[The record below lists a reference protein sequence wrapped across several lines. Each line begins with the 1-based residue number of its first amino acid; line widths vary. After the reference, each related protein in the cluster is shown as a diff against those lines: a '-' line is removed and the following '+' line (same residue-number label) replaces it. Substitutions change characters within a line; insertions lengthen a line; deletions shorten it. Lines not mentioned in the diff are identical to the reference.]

1 MPLRVTPQ
9 TALTEAIR
17 SSTRITSRLA
27 DLQRQASSGIR
38 VERPSDSPGEIAQI
52 ITKKVEFSRLKAD
65 EQNINA
71 AKSRLNFS
79 VSQLLQIGDGLIRA
93 KEIAI
98 EAPQSQARET
108 LADEVDNL
116 LDRTL
121 LLANGQDVDGFL
133 YSGSDVET
141 PPFEA
146 VRDASGKIIQVLYQ
160 GSDRSTVVSVSASIS
175 VDVNEPGTQLFGL
188 ADRQQTVFAGTTG
201 AAAGIGT
208 DNAVGKAT
216 LQIRH
221 ASTTYAGGSGVQP
234 GTSST
239 SLDTV
244 IGAAGAHT
252 LTIVDTAGDGSA
264 GTVALNGGDPIAFSN
279 SDTNLRV
286 DGSSGQVV
294 FIDTTAIAAGFSG
307 TVDITSNGTLS
318 TDGGQSTIPIDF
330 SSNQSVTNSD
340 SGLITNVDSTGIL
353 SVGDEQL
360 DYAGSSGLFESLIQ
374 LRDELRNERGL
385 TEGDLQET
393 FSRRLGDID
402 RVRNDVLSGVGRQSV
417 QLENLEAI
425 GAHTQ
430 ELQLQAQERIS
441 DLESADITEVIL
453 NLQAQ
458 QNLLQFTYSA
468 VLRVLDQSLIDFIR

>member
-116 LDRTL
+116 LERTL
-121 LLANGQDVDGFL
+121 LLANGRDVDGFL

-160 GSDRSTVVSVSASIS
+160 GSDRPTVVSVSASVS
-175 VDVNEPGTQLFGL
+175 VDVNEPGSQLFGL
-188 ADRQQTVFAGTTG
+188 ADRQPTVFEGTTG
-201 AAAGIGT
+201 AAPGSGT
-208 DNAVGKAT
+208 DNAVGTAT

-221 ASTTYAGGSGVQP
+221 TATTYAGSSGVQP
-234 GTSST
+234 GTSSA
-239 SLDTV
+239 SLDTI
-244 IGAAGAHT
+244 IGPAGTHT
-252 LTIVDTAGDGSA
+252 LTIVDTTGDGSA
-264 GTVALNGGDPIAFSN
+264 GTVSLNGGDPIAFTN
-279 SDTNLRV
+279 SDADLKV
-286 DGSSGQVV
+286 EDSSGRIV
-294 FIDTTAIAAGFSG
+294 FIDTTSIAAGFSG
-307 TVDITSNGTLS
+307 TVDITAIGTLS
-318 TDGGQSTIPIDF
+318 TDGGQSTIPVDF
-330 SSNQSVTNSD
+330 SSNQSVTNSS
-340 SGLITNVDSTGIL
+340 SGLITNVDSTGIHG
-353 SVGDEQL
+353 VGDEQL

-385 TEGDLQET
+385 KEGDLQEA

-402 RVRNDVLSGVGRQSV
+402 RVRNDVLAGVGRQSV